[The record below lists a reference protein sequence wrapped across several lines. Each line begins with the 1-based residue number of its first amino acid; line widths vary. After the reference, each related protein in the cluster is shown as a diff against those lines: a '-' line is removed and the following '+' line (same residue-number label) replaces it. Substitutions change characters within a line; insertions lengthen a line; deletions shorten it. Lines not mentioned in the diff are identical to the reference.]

1 MRDTLL
7 ERAVRKGNPRRQLGR
22 IGSQYVA
29 RTRGREREK
38 GMRRALSILC
48 MLLVGLLLV
57 ACATNGG
64 LGGNAVDAP
73 SRKSLSLTPF
83 SIFEGFGGS
92 AMKSIFEGFGGSDV
106 ISDDASDARDG
117 SEGSSGNSADGI
129 TGTDGTDENGNPD
142 EKAAESIAEDSGG
155 SVKRADCTK
164 SVFEVVGKIDDSMCL
179 LAGVGLGG
187 GGLYFLDTAA
197 LPAGEAPKEIW
208 EGGTKLE
215 VVYSCISDVNPF
227 MIGDPQSATALGQSN
242 DVVGFF
248 LARILEIY
256 KEDSG
261 LNEGISTVVLDLS
274 HLSGFTTDEKEAL
287 TYLTEY
293 HLGVSTRQG
302 TYAGLIEEGLLSEDT
317 LNFPDGVLITLT
329 GNVSDDGAVCFSVS
343 KWRSGTGAI
352 GRTDS
357 SGTIDGDSFTYTPGG
372 MFIS

>member
-1 MRDTLL
+1 
-7 ERAVRKGNPRRQLGR
+7 
-22 IGSQYVA
+22 
-29 RTRGREREK
+29 
-38 GMRRALSILC
+38 MRRVLAVLC
-48 MLLVGLLLV
+48 VFLVGFLLVG
-57 ACATNGG
+57 CATSGG
-64 LGGNAVDAP
+64 LGGSAGDATA
-73 SRKSLSLTPF
+73 RKSLSLTPF

-92 AMKSIFEGFGGSDV
+92 ALKSVFEGVGGSDV
-106 ISDDASDARDG
+106 ISDDGSDGNLATSASA
-117 SEGSSGNSADGI
+117 
-129 TGTDGTDENGNPD
+129 TGTEGTDENGKPD
-142 EKAAESIAEDSGG
+142 EKAVESIAEDGGG

-227 MIGDPQSATALGQSN
+227 MIGDPQSATALGQGN